1 MAVELT
7 ECYLCRVD
15 YFERHKTQEEIT
27 VVGLWIEGD
36 PVMSSGVWD
45 VAQNCFTDMSNK
57 ERGMAKWNRGA
68 IGKQSR
74 KNKNR
79 VVVALNRE

>member
-1 MAVELT
+1 M
-7 ECYLCRVD
+7 
-15 YFERHKTQEEIT
+15 
-27 VVGLWIEGD
+27 
-36 PVMSSGVWD
+36 
-45 VAQNCFTDMSNK
+45 AQNCFTDMSNK